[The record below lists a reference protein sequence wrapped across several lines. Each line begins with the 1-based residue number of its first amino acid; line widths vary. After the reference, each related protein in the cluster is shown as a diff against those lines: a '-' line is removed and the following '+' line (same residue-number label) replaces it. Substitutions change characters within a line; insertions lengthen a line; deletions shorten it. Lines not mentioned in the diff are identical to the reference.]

1 MEINDLKNKILE
13 KLKESSPGG
22 VDVASILQ
30 KDTRK
35 VKDTKNTDDQ
45 ELAILKKSLD
55 EYRDKLDASEFK
67 NRELKKLY
75 DEAVKKQAQSAE
87 AVKKEKTVDGLE
99 ILKSRL
105 TTLTKEARDKDIALS
120 TLQESLRVKER
131 KLSENDKLYKNIDAE
146 KNELTE
152 RLQAD
157 EKQKK
162 ALNEKLLQV
171 MAELE
176 KKDKEVSEYSKRRNK
191 DMEAAKNELELK
203 LQSSEREKKALE
215 GKVSQLNL
223 EIDAKNKRLDELEGS
238 YKNLDDMLKEA
249 IKSERAA
256 KADKEELEEQ
266 VSRLTLDIDAL
277 KSDVESRDNK
287 IAADIKYY
295 EKLLK
300 EITELKAKDKR

>member
-22 VDVASILQ
+22 VDVASMLQ
-30 KDTRK
+30 KDTPK
-35 VKDTKNTDDQ
+35 VKDTKNTSNQ
-45 ELAILKKSLD
+45 ELDILKKSLD
-55 EYRDKLDASEFK
+55 EYRNKLDASEFK

-75 DEAVKKQAQSAE
+75 DEAVKKQSQGAE
-87 AVKKEKTVDGLE
+87 AVKKEKAIDGLE

-105 TTLTKEARDKDIALS
+105 ATLTKEARDKDIALS